1 MRIAIL
7 IEGRTEKAFKPF
19 LIDFLKGYLT
29 GKMPKLDFVPQH
41 GGLPTNDKL
50 KRVVENLLS
59 DKKRPAD
66 AVIALTDVY
75 TGHNPP
81 LFDDGDDAKKKLK
94 DWVGNNPNF
103 YAHVALHDFEAWL
116 IPFWEKIK
124 TMAKSNAKRPA
135 LNPETVNHNNPPA
148 YRLKAVFESGKRK
161 KSYSKTV
168 DVGRILDKENLMTV
182 VNECAEFKLF
192 VNRIIK
198 LSGGTEIA

>member
-7 IEGRTEKAFKPF
+7 IEGRTETAFKPF
-19 LIDFLKGYLT
+19 LIDFLKDHLT

-50 KRVVENLLS
+50 KRMVDNLLN

-75 TGHNPP
+75 PDFT
-81 LFDDGDDAKKKLK
+81 DSEDAKTKFAS
-94 DWVGNNPNF
+94 WVGKNDKF
-103 YAHVALHDFEAWL
+103 FVHTALHDFESWL
-116 IPFWEKIK
+116 IPFWEKINK
-124 TMAKSNAKRPA
+124 LAQNNKKRPA
-135 LNPETVNHNNPPA
+135 QNPETVNHNNPPA

-161 KSYSKTV
+161 NSYSKTR

>member
-7 IEGRTEKAFKPF
+7 IEGRTETAFKPF
-19 LIDFLKGYLT
+19 LINFLKGHLT

-59 DKKRPAD
+59 NKKHPAD

-81 LFDDGDDAKKKLK
+81 LFEDGADAKKKLK
-94 DWVGNNPNF
+94 EWAGNNQNF

-135 LNPETVNHNNPPA
+135 SNPETVNHGNPPA
-148 YRLKAVFESGKRK
+148 HRLKAVFESGKRK
-161 KSYSKTV
+161 RSYSKTV
-168 DVGRILDKENLMTV
+168 DVGRVLKGEDLMTV
-182 VNECAEFKLF
+182 VNECKEFKSF

-198 LSGGTEIA
+198 LSGGEEIA